1 MKFALTLLGM
11 VAAVKDDGLEAL
23 DADLDLDLEWD
34 EDVVAV
40 VTGVPDAEALAA
52 LTEAQRWE
60 GYTYC
65 VLEDACGEIDE
76 WTAAVE
82 AACEAGSEACG
93 TLVDFFAE
101 VEEIEEAYGSE
112 SDYGSD
118 SGDDGTSSGGC
129 SGDDGTTSGDDGSSS
144 GDDDW
149 SCDTECEAEIAEFC
163 AEYPDECEEAE
174 EELAQ

>member
-1 MKFALTLLGM
+1 MMKFALTLLGM
-11 VAAVKDDGLEAL
+11 VAAVKEDGLEAV
-23 DADLDLDLEWD
+23 DADLDLDLDWD

-40 VTGVPDAEALAA
+40 VTGIPDAEALAA

-65 VLEDACGEIDE
+65 VLEEDACGDLDE
-76 WTAAVE
+76 WAAAVE

-112 SDYGSD
+112 SD

-129 SGDDGTTSGDDGSSS
+129 SGDDGSSS